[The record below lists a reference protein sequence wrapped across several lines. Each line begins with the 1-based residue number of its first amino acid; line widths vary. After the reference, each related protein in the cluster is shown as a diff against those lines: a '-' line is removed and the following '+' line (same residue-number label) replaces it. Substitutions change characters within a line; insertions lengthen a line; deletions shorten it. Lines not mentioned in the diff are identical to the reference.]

1 MAQSY
6 FVYIL
11 ASETRELYVGV
22 ANDLQRRLAEHRH
35 LYDPESYSARHH
47 TIRLVYFETSN
58 DVLSAIRR
66 EKEAEA
72 TQQDKKASSDR
83 TAESRLA

>member
-35 LYDPESYSARHH
+35 LYDPESYSARPAH
-47 TIRLVYFETSN
+47 TIRLVYFETSKMSCRQS
-58 DVLSAIRR
+58 VGKRG
-66 EKEAEA
+66 
-72 TQQDKKASSDR
+72 
-83 TAESRLA
+83 